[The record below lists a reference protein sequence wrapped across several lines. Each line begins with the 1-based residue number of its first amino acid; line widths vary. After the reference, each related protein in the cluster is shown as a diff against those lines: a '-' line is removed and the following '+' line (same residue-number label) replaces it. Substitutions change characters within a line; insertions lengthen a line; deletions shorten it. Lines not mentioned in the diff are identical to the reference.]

1 MGFCKLND
9 EDAGPKK
16 TPEYSLIELGNQVY
30 TFFAGDDS
38 RTNQVHIHRFLK
50 LLRLEAEASG
60 YVPNTNCVLHDV
72 DEPMKVKL
80 IIKGAMMLMLMR
92 LFVCFFI
99 CIVWGV
105 GLSMLMLMLMLM
117 FKYN

>member
-1 MGFCKLND
+1 M
-9 EDAGPKK
+9 E
-16 TPEYSLIELGNQVY
+16 
-30 TFFAGDDS
+30 
-38 RTNQVHIHRFLK
+38 

-80 IIKGAMMLMLMR
+80 ILKGAMMLMLMR
-92 LFVCFFI
+92 LFVCFFV

-105 GLSMLMLMLMLM
+105 GLSMLMLTLM
-117 FKYN
+117 FKYNSSLHRNNKFEIWKMCSRGCIWIRNGL